1 MKYLTGFLLGGV
13 VVGVVMFYWL
23 WNPQLLERCD
33 KVLALDGMEHQ
44 SLKETVEAQQGV
56 IELKEA
62 QYKKLLANFDA
73 SIQAKSDV
81 EREVE
86 SIKALAAKQTKVET
100 LWKETTGSVLF
111 GAIPTPLAGAV
122 SRLASAIKWLLAGK

>member
-1 MKYLTGFLLGGV
+1 MKTFWVSLASCVLGGV
-13 VVGVVMFYWL
+13 VVAVLL
-23 WNPQLLERCD
+23 WSTWPTEECA

-44 SLKETVEAQQGV
+44 SIKQTVAAQQGV
-56 IELKEA
+56 IELQEA
-62 QYKKLLANFDA
+62 QYKKLLANYDA

-100 LWKETTGSVLF
+100 LWKETTGSILF

-122 SRLASAIKWLLAGK
+122 ARLASVFK